1 MILSLKAKTN
11 LSQAYVDYIT
21 VKTVSGKQF
30 SLNWDSSEVI
40 HGPEYEACY
49 KGVYFDEEYA
59 NGRGEELKG
68 FVIEEIQVYTEA
80 EDISD
85 AFFKIESI
93 IVEDGEVI
101 EEYDCSNMSYTTE
114 WEGC

>member
-11 LSQAYVDYIT
+11 LPEAYVDYIAVRT
-21 VKTVSGKQF
+21 ASGKQF

-59 NGRGEELKG
+59 NDRCEELKG
-68 FVIEEIQVYTEA
+68 FVIEEIQVYSEA
-80 EDISD
+80 EYSPDD
-85 AFFKIESI
+85 YFKIESI

-101 EEYDCSNMSYTTE
+101 EEYDCSQMSYKTI
-114 WEGC
+114 WEG